1 MLPRN
6 QYGVRLTAE
15 KEAEKYEDAVTAID
29 LCKEVIS
36 RHHPDIISSY
46 RHHLVIR
53 TSRHPDH
60 PPCLPQ
66 VAEGVRIVCDF
77 QLGKLLLYPTELQ
90 QFEQSRDVKPALDRE
105 EAQVWSLTKSGVL
118 GVNICDCL

>member
-36 RHHPDIISSY
+36 RP
-46 RHHLVIR
+46 HLVIS
-53 TSRHPDH
+53 TSRHPEH
-60 PPCLPQ
+60 PPC
-66 VAEGVRIVCDF
+66 
-77 QLGKLLLYPTELQ
+77 
-90 QFEQSRDVKPALDRE
+90 
-105 EAQVWSLTKSGVL
+105 
-118 GVNICDCL
+118 